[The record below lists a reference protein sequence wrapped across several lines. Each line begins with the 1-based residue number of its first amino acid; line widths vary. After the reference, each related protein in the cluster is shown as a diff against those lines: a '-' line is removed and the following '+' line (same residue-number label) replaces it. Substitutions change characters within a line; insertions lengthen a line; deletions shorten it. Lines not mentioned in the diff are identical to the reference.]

1 MRYPSLPLKRR
12 FSPKR
17 RSPFPDWNSPTRGN
31 MPVGWKNPRS
41 PWRKSPWLEEETS
54 LREKKS
60 PYEEIAAS
68 GRKKHL
74 QGACE
79 VWYPTKDSFIWRT
92 LLQQRDSETRQ
103 YKPEQFLS
111 EMSPPPSLRWVNYEL
126 SERAWQ
132 LPLSPPCERK
142 LLNFPWVIGK
152 HAEQYFDLFFIF
164 CATNGSI
171 HRTRLVRPLI
181 EFDKIGLSF
190 PILWFW
196 CSPPSMMMNCHDS
209 VLKMEIKKCCLSSFV
224 WLLSNIMLQ

>member
-103 YKPEQFLS
+103 YKQQQFLS
-111 EMSPPPSLRWVNYEL
+111 EMSPPLPNEWTMNYQRGHGNPHSPSLEREL
-126 SERAWQ
+126 
-132 LPLSPPCERK
+132 LH
-142 LLNFPWVIGK
+142 FPWVIEK
-152 HAEQYFDLFFIF
+152 HAEQYFDFHFFVQLMVEY
-164 CATNGSI
+164 TEQGWQG
-171 HRTRLVRPLI
+171 LW
-181 EFDKIGLSF
+181 LSF
-190 PILWFW
+190 T
-196 CSPPSMMMNCHDS
+196 
-209 VLKMEIKKCCLSSFV
+209 K
-224 WLLSNIMLQ
+224 